1 MPKSNRHPHRHV
13 LHPSLAALTTLAF
26 ATPAG
31 AEPPA
36 ATEAADE
43 PAPRYPR
50 SVIARPLT
58 LPAAVVAIG
67 ADAGGNHDLTEITG
81 APIVGYGITDEL
93 DIQVPYAFTARDFEA
108 RGSVGVDAG
117 YVLVRGALDGKLEA
131 VARVRAGYD
140 TLDVAAT
147 PLQIGVHVQYN
158 VTPWL
163 AIISGTPGTQQLRI
177 ALEADADTMH
187 PIDITLPVGVGVQP
201 SETVYVQLDTR
212 LLQLALR
219 DSANAMLG
227 LDTTPLALSVA
238 WNALPALDLQGAIAS
253 DLTNDPLDA
262 LTFLIGARFY
272 AGRL

>member
-1 MPKSNRHPHRHV
+1 MPNATRHARRHA
-13 LHPSLAALTTLAF
+13 LPSSLATLTTLAL

-31 AEPPA
+31 AEPA
-36 ATEAADE
+36 EATVTAE

-58 LPAAVVAIG
+58 LPAGVISLG
-67 ADAGGNHDLTEITG
+67 ADATGNHDLTEITG

-93 DIQVPYAFTARDFEA
+93 DVQVPYAFTARDFEA

-140 TLDVAAT
+140 TLDVAAA
-147 PLQIGVHVQYN
+147 PLQVGVHVQYN

-163 AIISGTPGTQQLRI
+163 AIISGAPGTQQLRI
-177 ALEADADTMH
+177 ALEADADAMH
-187 PIDITLPVGVGVQP
+187 PIDLTIPVGVGIQP

-219 DSANAMLG
+219 DSVNTMLG
-227 LDTTPLALSVA
+227 RDTTPLALSVA
-238 WNALPALDLQGAIAS
+238 WNALPALDLQGAIGT
-253 DLTNDPLDA
+253 DLTNDAIGA

-272 AGRL
+272 AGQL